1 MEFIVGKLKGYLM
14 VRARQTTS
22 LHEQAAAVIE
32 VLQRNASQTE
42 DERRIPDENIKALT
56 EAGLFRIAMPRRF
69 GGYEADIQT
78 VLQVSAELGRG
89 CGSTSWVT
97 ALINSTIWMI
107 GLFSDQAQQ
116 DVFRADPDARACSV
130 ISPASNSSQHTKNG
144 WVITGKWPFASGSL
158 HSQWAV
164 LGMPIVNDDGHSID
178 HGLAL
183 VPMTDLR
190 IEDTWYV
197 AGMRGTGSNTIVADE
212 LFVPEHRILS
222 VTKAI
227 HGRLPAQH
235 GDNTLYRSAFMPV
248 LALVLAGPLL
258 GLARGALEVVE
269 ASLAKGKPIS
279 QTFYDNAA
287 LAPSTQLQLAEAA
300 QLIDTAELHMQR
312 AASDIDRWAIS
323 GQYMPVLHRAR
334 VRMDTGY
341 IARRCREAVDVLL
354 NINGGN
360 SFAEFNSLQRIWR
373 DLATASRHAIVSRAV
388 VGELYG
394 RALLGIDD
402 QITDLI

>member
-1 MEFIVGKLKGYLM
+1 MLSTS
-14 VRARQTTS
+14 QTTS
-22 LHEQAAAVIE
+22 PHEQAAAV
-32 VLQRNASQTE
+32 VDMLRRNASQAE

-56 EAGLFRIAMPRRF
+56 EAGLFRMAMPRRF
-69 GGYEADIQT
+69 GGYGTDIQT
-78 VLQVSAELGRG
+78 VLQVNAELGRG
-89 CGSTSWVT
+89 CGSTAWVMT
-97 ALINSTIWMI
+97 LINSTIWMI

-116 DVFRADPDARACSV
+116 DVFGADPDARACSV
-130 ISPASNSSQHTKNG
+130 ITPTSNSKYAKNG
-144 WVITGKWPFASGSL
+144 RVITGKWPFASGSL

-164 LGMPIVNDDGHSID
+164 LGMPIVNDGGHTTD
-178 HGLAL
+178 QELAL
-183 VPMTDLR
+183 VPMADLHV
-190 IEDTWYV
+190 EDTWYV

-212 LFVPEHRILS
+212 VFVPEHRILS

-227 HGRLPAQH
+227 HGHLPAQH
-235 GDNTLYRSAFMPV
+235 GDDTLYRSAFMPV

-287 LAPSTQLQLAEAA
+287 LAPSIQLQFAEAA

-312 AASDIDRWAIS
+312 AASDIDRWATS
-323 GQYMPVLHRAR
+323 GQYMPVLNRAR
-334 VRMDTGY
+334 VRMDASY
-341 IARRCREAVDVLL
+341 IARRSREAVDVLL
-354 NINGGN
+354 NIHGGS
-360 SFAEFNSLQRIWR
+360 SFTEFNSLQRIWR
-373 DLATASRHAIVSRAV
+373 DLETASRHAILSHAI

-402 QITDLI
+402 QITHLI